1 MARDV
6 EKEMLSAR
14 DTSKG
19 TMEIWVLFDTVE
31 QVEQAKEWMKGKQ
44 KVKTLVPMTG
54 LEAEKRQEKRK
65 KEIAKHYGIK
75 LG

>member
-44 KVKTLVPMTG
+44 KVKTLTPMT
-54 LEAEKRQEKRK
+54 AEDAEERRAKARK
-65 KEIAKHYGIK
+65 QIAKKLGIK
-75 LG
+75 D

>member
-31 QVEQAKEWMKGKQ
+31 QVE
-44 KVKTLVPMTG
+44 LS
-54 LEAEKRQEKRK
+54 L
-65 KEIAKHYGIK
+65 IHI
-75 LG
+75 

>member
-1 MARDV
+1 MARNI
-6 EKEMLSAR
+6 ESEMESAR
-14 DTSKG
+14 TLSKG
-19 TMEIWVLFDTVE
+19 TMDVWVILDTEEDV
-31 QVEQAKEWMKGKQ
+31 VTANAWMKGKQ